1 MLVTNEPMACAM
13 KIECNTSDFLM
24 NDDVNAITGIR
35 IKRRIDGGET
45 ETIGEFAVPV
55 AGNLHFVVRDY
66 SAKAGKAYSYYAI
79 PLIGS
84 REGVGAKY
92 DARSDFKELF
102 IGNGEKQ
109 FSCGLNTKYTYQ
121 LHHSASYVQT
131 YYSRYPHAIH
141 NGNMRYATGSVTG
154 LFLRRDARGEF
165 IKDGAHDHKEELL
178 EFLTDGKPKVLKTP
192 EGHMWHVSIDGEPKE
207 DESEYIGASTVTF
220 AWTETGPADDSLS
233 SAEFL

>member
-13 KIECNTSDFLM
+13 KIECATSDFLM
-24 NDDVNAITGIR
+24 NDDVNAIKAIR
-35 IKRRIDGGET
+35 IKRKNDKNEMET
-45 ETIGEFAVPV
+45 LGEFAVPV
-55 AGNLHFVVRDY
+55 AGGLNFVVRDY
-66 SAKAGKAYSYYAI
+66 SARAGKTYSYYAI
-79 PLIGS
+79 PLIGD
-84 REGVGAKY
+84 REGVGAKR
-92 DARSDFKELF
+92 DAKSEFRELF
-102 IGNGEKQ
+102 IGNGDKQ
-109 FSCGLNTKYTYQ
+109 FACGLNMQYTYQ

-165 IKDGAHDHKEELL
+165 IKEGAHDYKEELL

-220 AWTETGPADDSLS
+220 AWTETGPANESLS

>member
-1 MLVTNEPMACAM
+1 MLVTNEPMTCAM

-35 IKRRIDGGET
+35 IKRRNEKGET
-45 ETIGEFAVPV
+45 ETLGEFAVPV
-55 AGNLHFVVRDY
+55 AGNLHFVVRDF
-66 SAKAGKAYSYYAI
+66 SAKAGKTYSYYAI

-84 REGVGAKY
+84 REGVGARY

-109 FSCGLNTKYTYQ
+109 FSCGLNMKYAYQ
-121 LHHSASYVQT
+121 LHYSMSYAQT
-131 YYSRYPHAIH
+131 YYSRYPHAIQ
-141 NGNMRYATGSVTG
+141 NGNMRYATGSATG
-154 LFLRRDARGEF
+154 LFLKRDARGEF

-178 EFLTDGKPKVLKTP
+178 AFLTDGKPKVLKTP
-192 EGHMWHVSIDGEPKE
+192 EGHLWHVSIDGEPKE